1 MSDHEIDR
9 LRMAITAALG
19 EATGI
24 ANVPGE
30 KFVEA
35 LAKRVTVKPEPPPK
49 KVWSVSEETA
59 MQFVGGKSVTGNTN
73 IALNSIAHLVIRER
87 PDLVAAEWE
96 RRYRSGYVFANS
108 TDAVTIHRACLF
120 PELDP

>member
-1 MSDHEIDR
+1 MSDHEIDK

-35 LAKRVTVKPEPPPK
+35 LAKRVTVKSEPPPK
-49 KVWSVSEETA
+49 KVWRVSLDLGYKLYEAVKTHTLATEIDA
-59 MQFVGGKSVTGNTN
+59 KYAAD
-73 IALNSIAHLVIRER
+73 IIRER

-96 RRYRSGYVFANS
+96 RR
-108 TDAVTIHRACLF
+108 HRAIGYTDDLNVGIWRRRLF